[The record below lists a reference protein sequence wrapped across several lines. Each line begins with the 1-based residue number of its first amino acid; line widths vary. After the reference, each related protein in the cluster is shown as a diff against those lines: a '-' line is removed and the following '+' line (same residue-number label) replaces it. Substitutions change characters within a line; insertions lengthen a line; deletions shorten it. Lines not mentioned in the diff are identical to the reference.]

1 MPEKLTMQC
10 AKIGVNCTYCFL
22 RVSQLWQ
29 SIPSLVSSSSGCCWC
44 RQSAV
49 FPSQLCM
56 STARR
61 GNMETIIRSSVLS
74 AQYLLCDQIITG
86 ANLPPSPPYTHP
98 PAEHNNTTFIICYV
112 KGQGNMSS
120 GHLCVISI
128 FVLNQISQ
136 LWKKCSLYKGILF
149 TATGNTQTKKMGGM
163 GIWNPD
169 VNHVKTFLFQ
179 KN

>member
-1 MPEKLTMQC
+1 MPEKWTMQF

-112 KGQGNMSS
+112 EGQRNMSS

-128 FVLNQISQ
+128 FVLTFTKFHETEKNFLSTR
-136 LWKKCSLYKGILF
+136 GLF
-149 TATGNTQTKKMGGM
+149 TATGNTQTKKNGKHGDM
-163 GIWNPD
+163 
-169 VNHVKTFLFQ
+169 KSRC
-179 KN
+179 KSC